1 MPRTRSGAGTSQP
14 APQATP
20 EEQAYADSIHF
31 LSGKTIESSLIIDRD
46 VLAQLGIKEDFDM
59 LTRRLGIR
67 RAFWDIARTFP
78 AYEELTREFLGSV
91 ILHEDPYQ
99 GDFLSFMMMGRIRQ
113 VSLMDLQ
120 EWFHFRS
127 PQTCHFGYSREV
139 LGIDEDPIP
148 ARAFFWYRLTGEVFY
163 GSDPDHRVSAIIH
176 PVLRF
181 ICRALGQSIFARG
194 ESSLRPTHDELRL
207 LATMLRPDM
216 ERPDLMLLMARHWTT
231 VRRHGKSGGKLMGG
245 SYITCIAN
253 HLHLPYQDLTHAGD
267 PRTIDLRLLR
277 SYQWITSIPS
287 PSPTGRDLSWR
298 LADGRTFPLPIDA
311 RIDLDD
317 HHSWRLA
324 LPPHMAPQVED
335 SDQGEGADMHEASPG
350 YDQAHFQ
357 HQFPHPGA
365 HPQQAPEYQFPP
377 QMYTMLQGITSAVGR
392 LEDGQRYT
400 HDELRALR
408 RDQQGSV
415 RAMQQLTE
423 RVAGLE
429 MDPDEA
435 ERRRRRRRQRRR
447 VDGSGPSG
455 SQQD

>member
-148 ARAFFWYRLTGEVFY
+148 ARAFFWYRLTGEVF
-163 GSDPDHRVSAIIH
+163 
-176 PVLRF
+176 LWF
-181 ICRALGQSIFARG
+181 
-194 ESSLRPTHDELRL
+194 RP
-207 LATMLRPDM
+207 RP
-216 ERPDLMLLMARHWTT
+216 
-231 VRRHGKSGGKLMGG
+231 
-245 SYITCIAN
+245 
-253 HLHLPYQDLTHAGD
+253 
-267 PRTIDLRLLR
+267 
-277 SYQWITSIPS
+277 
-287 PSPTGRDLSWR
+287 
-298 LADGRTFPLPIDA
+298 
-311 RIDLDD
+311 
-317 HHSWRLA
+317 
-324 LPPHMAPQVED
+324 
-335 SDQGEGADMHEASPG
+335 
-350 YDQAHFQ
+350 
-357 HQFPHPGA
+357 
-365 HPQQAPEYQFPP
+365 
-377 QMYTMLQGITSAVGR
+377 
-392 LEDGQRYT
+392 
-400 HDELRALR
+400 
-408 RDQQGSV
+408 
-415 RAMQQLTE
+415 
-423 RVAGLE
+423 
-429 MDPDEA
+429 
-435 ERRRRRRRQRRR
+435 
-447 VDGSGPSG
+447 
-455 SQQD
+455 